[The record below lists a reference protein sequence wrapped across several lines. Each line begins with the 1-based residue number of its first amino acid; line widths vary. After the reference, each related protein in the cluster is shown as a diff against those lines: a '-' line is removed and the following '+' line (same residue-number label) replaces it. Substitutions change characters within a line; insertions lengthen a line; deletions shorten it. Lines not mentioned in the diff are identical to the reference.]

1 MSIGFESI
9 GYEPI
14 GFHIGFK
21 SCGFEILRT
30 GEWKFEIGGWELVV
44 GGSGG
49 QSLVGWWLG
58 VGLVAVIGHWRFS
71 RLMVGCPVR
80 HGSVSGDWTIC

>member
-1 MSIGFESI
+1 MEIGDWWL
-9 GYEPI
+9 G
-14 GFHIGFK
+14 
-21 SCGFEILRT
+21 
-30 GEWKFEIGGWELVV
+30 IGGWELVV

-71 RLMVGCPVR
+71 RLTGWLSSEAWFSVR
-80 HGSVSGDWTIC
+80 GLEHMLK